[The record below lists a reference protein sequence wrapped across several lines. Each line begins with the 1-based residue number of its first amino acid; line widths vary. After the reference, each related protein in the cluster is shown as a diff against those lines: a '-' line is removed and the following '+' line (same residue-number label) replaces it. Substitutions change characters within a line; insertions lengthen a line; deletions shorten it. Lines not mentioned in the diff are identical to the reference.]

1 MNIAEIERELSE
13 CMRRLASSIN
23 RPDVPDAVWGC
34 LMKVGLPFDVVREG
48 FAGQEWGELVREAKR
63 CLHSAHE
70 NAGSVPPPRRA
81 DRKPDLDV
89 SVDLDDY
96 SRRRAETASDVAALF
111 ADGHPEVKGF
121 REAYLG
127 AESARLSE
135 EQARGFRAE
144 DQPEHILDE
153 MLSIAQ
159 RLGWRYRWTYRDT
172 WWYLLTGQAPYIQ
185 PLRVHYEYVS
195 DEEHYPN
202 MAQLTLILEPWVDA
216 KDLERVYRDVQ
227 RQVLG
232 GDNRKKPTRT
242 LDAVRFVAR
251 RMREHGRESWS
262 KLHTEWNRSQ
272 THLVRRYESRGAL
285 ELAFKRFTR
294 AVYHE
299 PTYEPAKPEPWEA
312 RGVHKT

>member
-1 MNIAEIERELSE
+1 VDAVNNEQELHE
-13 CMRRLASSIN
+13 CKSKLASAID
-23 RPDVPDAVWGC
+23 RPDVPDAVWGYV
-34 LMKVGLPFDVVREG
+34 MKLDLPFDAIREG
-48 FAGQEWGELVREAKR
+48 YAGRGWDELVREAKDY
-63 CLHSAHE
+63 LINEHE
-70 NAGSVPPPRRA
+70 RAGFVLPPKRA
-81 DRKPDLDV
+81 DRKPPREV

-96 SRRRAETASDVAALF
+96 SQRRAETASEVAALF

-127 AESARLSE
+127 GESVRLSE
-135 EQARGFRAE
+135 EQARGFLE
-144 DQPEHILDE
+144 GDQPEHILDE
-153 MLSIAQ
+153 MLSIAR
-159 RLGWRYRWTYRDT
+159 RLGWGYRWTYHDT
-172 WWYLLTGQAPYIQ
+172 WWFLLTGQAPYIQ
-185 PLRVHYEYVS
+185 PLRVHHEYVR

-202 MAQLTLILEPWVDA
+202 MVQLTLVVEPWVDA

-262 KLHTEWNRSQ
+262 KLQTEWNRSQ
-272 THLVRRYESRGAL
+272 THPEGRYKSHGAL
-285 ELAFKRFTR
+285 ELAFKRFAR

-299 PTYEPAKPEPWEA
+299 PTYERAKPEPWEP
-312 RGVHKT
+312 KEM